1 MRKKRFTGFDC
12 QCSSKGRSLD
22 VVLEESQGV
31 LTPFFF
37 SLVGFIF
44 GKRSFGGKVVSV
56 ILTDA
61 EKEIIKS
68 PNAGSIPERE
78 SAEDGIKRGVPEHAA
93 PDRDGSYF

>member
-1 MRKKRFTGFDC
+1 M
-12 QCSSKGRSLD
+12 D

-78 SAEDGIKRGVPEHAA
+78 SAEDGIKRGFPEHAA